1 MQRFKSKERVF
12 FYHDGDHNS
21 FVNGGLFSRTT
32 SIVPGN
38 CR

>member
-1 MQRFKSKERVF
+1 MQLFKTKKGF

-32 SIVPGN
+32 SIVPSN

>member
-12 FYHDGDHNS
+12 FYDGDHNS

-32 SIVPGN
+32 SIVPSN

>member
-1 MQRFKSKERVF
+1 MQLFKSKERVF
-12 FYHDGDHNS
+12 YHDGNHSS

-32 SIVPGN
+32 SIVPSN